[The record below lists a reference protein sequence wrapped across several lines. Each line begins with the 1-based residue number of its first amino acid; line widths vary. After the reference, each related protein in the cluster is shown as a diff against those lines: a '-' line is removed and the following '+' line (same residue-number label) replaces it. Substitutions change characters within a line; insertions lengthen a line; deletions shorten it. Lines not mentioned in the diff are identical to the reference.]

1 MNLGSYSVTV
11 DLGQIDPELYETIT
25 GKQPFSLYSVV
36 ASIGSAANDDLGGPA
51 AVMTACIGWLHQ
63 DDDAHETCSLTA
75 CLNPLHPGPCK
86 GWKGSLF
93 KVAPNAY
100 HAVEA
105 ARVEKANAARVK
117 KIEALK
123 QAGKPIPK
131 KLLTPI
137 VAKPHPHAGKT
148 ANAAT
153 GEAHHAGK
161 AVSDAAGV
169 HASEPGKMTLGEAV
183 KQIKA
188 TDATPE
194 KGPKGKKPTVASK
207 GIAAVIA
214 QEKVTPQYKLDKA
227 AKITPEQWNA
237 LSGDEKAIIR
247 GELAKIQKDGFGPQQ
262 KKATELLDKLPAAG
276 VKPEQKSALTPG
288 APDTITTPSGKTY
301 QKVTLKDLENPPTS
315 HPSPVNKSSTPLNEK
330 VAKVKDE
337 IAKGA
342 TLSEAIKK
350 VTGKEPDA
358 DVTKKAGPGSLQQ
371 ANTIRNIT
379 EAIHGPQKTT
389 VQDVAKKVDVMK
401 SGGKAIDEHPA
412 FAGIVDKL
420 AQAALKQATEDKM
433 PGLGHGDNDI
443 NITTINHA
451 IRDHIKEGKSGL
463 PPVIAKIQAH
473 HKAVQS
479 GSVKT
484 GIEDAAKKAHEA
496 KVAEHESKISAAQAK
511 LAELKKKGEENA
523 AALDVLKKQTALVA
537 PDGTPYTTKTPTNV
551 VKDIKKNGY
560 ADLILGGKKIRVGFE
575 NSDHPGKLTMTNGSG
590 IDSFYTVKESDG
602 TVHKLPKG
610 VHVKVATDGGPP
622 TPKIENAAPAAKKT
636 PALPKHIQDA
646 VNLAHHKVAGA
657 GLSKNH
663 LVAYEKLSPE
673 EFKSLDGITQGKII
687 QELEKGK
694 TKFLAPSKVTAAQ
707 NLIKKF
713 QAEPKAPTS
722 AAVGFYTHMTDH
734 TVTEA
739 QAKKAL
745 AGQPISAHAAV
756 AKDLAGLDIA
766 DQPDV
771 LAPHIAAK
779 KYADEMVAN
788 YLNYGGDKTLY
799 MGDPGVK
806 QAIQDLEEAAFKLK
820 QTQLV
825 GKAKKS
831 AHDKIDKMLKGDQGK
846 LSPIQKASLEHYQKY
861 LLDHPTDTDPHKIN
875 ELQLAA
881 VDAGNALMDAIK
893 NAKAAKTKPGDLTP
907 AQFDSK
913 VGELL
918 GHEAVNPHVNLT
930 PDEWKK
936 ALANGKKMAEIGLG
950 DTPPEILSMP
960 GPAAKLKDLTN
971 NASQLNA
978 TAANAEKLKLHLANH
993 HEHALK
999 TGHTPSGM
1007 PLTAPEME
1015 VIEAHAEK
1023 LKKDF
1028 AYLETTYQ
1036 TQMDATIAAK
1046 KEFDQAVHDAKAA
1059 AVKHEPV
1066 ALSEY
1071 DQATVSEIYGNAWAK
1086 AATAATTYG
1095 LKDYSK
1101 KSEMKA
1107 HPDYIPYIQDIG
1119 NLQKAVKNLAVAH
1132 AQMHTAE
1139 LNVPTDPDTGVK
1151 LPGPEKDA
1159 WQAAIKNV
1167 TDAQKTYYQLYKT
1180 AQTKLDTIRTDIG
1193 LKKRALPKIESP
1205 AVKAAAAEAAYYKT
1219 TTYGG
1224 PNHGKATA
1232 AKSYTIAK
1240 LGPALGIKH
1249 LTPSEKKAEKLAET
1263 AKKTPVAPPKIENV
1277 VSGPPV
1283 KLSSDNPSISH
1294 IPDAVK
1300 KQITADFKGMPKG
1313 KYLADSTEDVFDNL
1327 VTLAAVHG
1335 KGIEGGLS
1343 VDNVLKTIDA
1353 THAKNLGVANSGM
1366 LEKKVADW
1374 LGTAEGKAYA
1384 ESHSK
1389 PDMKL
1394 VKQLSGELM
1403 LPEGVELKP
1412 GQKVQEK
1419 AGPGPFDPSL
1429 KTDGIYGAGDFKKLT
1444 APEIRKLQ
1452 KEHMKAEG
1460 IKFSP
1465 EQIQAM
1471 FDYSSSQHAYNTFL
1485 RDQNSATAKTKQ
1497 QVVDLQDAMM
1507 PAPENMLLKRG
1518 TGYINLP
1525 DGFQSAEGAMKL
1537 IGKTFQD
1544 KAFVSSTVAG
1554 ESGHFSHHSLQLIIE
1569 APKGTPGV
1577 WMNDNSHFKGT
1588 ENEYLL
1594 AAGTKFHVISGEQ
1607 KNGKTFLRVRVVSE

>member
-1 MNLGSYSVTV
+1 MTETTLGSLFKGGKVYIAPEDMFA
-11 DLGQIDPELYETIT
+11 DLDQINPKPPS
-25 GKQPFSLYSVV
+25 GKDFSLLIIANEIGAAVSAYNMT
-36 ASIGSAANDDLGGPA
+36 ASIMPDGTGTALDLGGPA
-51 AVMTACIGWLHQ
+51 TVMIACIGWLHQ

-169 HASEPGKMTLGEAV
+169 HTSEPGKMTLGEAV

-227 AKITPEQWNA
+227 AKITPEQWAA

-262 KKATELLDKLPAAG
+262 KKATELLDKLPAEG
-276 VKPEQKSALTPG
+276 VKPPSAPK
-288 APDTITTPSGKTY
+288 AE
-301 QKVTLKDLENPPTS
+301 VPPA
-315 HPSPVNKSSTPLNEK
+315 SPMLEK
-330 VAKVKDE
+330 VAKVKE
-337 IAKGA
+337 EVAKGA
-342 TLSEAIKK
+342 TLGEAIKK
-350 VTGKEPDA
+350 VTGKEPSA
-358 DVTKKAGPGSLQQ
+358 PEPKAGPGSLQQ

-389 VQDVAKKVDVMK
+389 VQDVAKKIDVMK
-401 SGGKAIDEHPA
+401 SGGKTIDQHQHFPV
-412 FAGIVDKL
+412 IVNQL

-451 IRDHIKEGKSGL
+451 IADHIKEGKSGL
-463 PPVIAKIQAH
+463 PPVIAQIQAH
-473 HKAVQS
+473 HKSVQS
-479 GSVKT
+479 GNVKS

-511 LAELKKKGEENA
+511 LEALKKKGEENA

-575 NSDHPGKLTMTNGSG
+575 NSDHPGKLTMTNGTG
-590 IDSFYTVKESDG
+590 IDSFYTVKEPDG

-646 VNLAHHKVAGA
+646 VNLAHHKVTGA

-663 LVAYEKLSPE
+663 LTAYEKLSPE
-673 EFKSLDGITQGKII
+673 DFKSLDGITQGKII

-713 QAEPKAPTS
+713 QAAEPKAPTS
-722 AAVGFYTHMTDH
+722 ADVGFHTHMTDH

-739 QAKKAL
+739 QAKKTL

-771 LAPHIAAK
+771 MAHHIAAK
-779 KYADEMVAN
+779 KYADAMVAN

-806 QAIQDLEEAAFKLK
+806 QAIQDLEDAASKLK

-831 AHDKIDKMLKGDQGK
+831 AHDKIDKLLKGDQGK
-846 LSPIQKASLEHYQKY
+846 LAPIQKASLEHYQKY
-861 LLDHPTDTDPHKIN
+861 LLDHPTDTAPHKIN

-893 NAKAAKTKPGDLTP
+893 DAKAAKTKPSELSP
-907 AQFDSK
+907 AQLDSK
-913 VGELL
+913 AGELL

-930 PDEWKK
+930 VDEWKK

-993 HEHALK
+993 HGHALK

-1007 PLTAPEME
+1007 PLTAPEMK

-1107 HPDYIPYIQDIG
+1107 HPDYIPYVQDIG
-1119 NLQKAVKNLAVAH
+1119 NLQKAVKALALAH
-1132 AQMHTAE
+1132 AEQHTAE
-1139 LNVPTDPDTGVK
+1139 LNIPTDPDTGAK
-1151 LPGPEKDA
+1151 LNGPEKNAWLKAVIRVGDA
-1159 WQAAIKNV
+1159 EKEYNQLHKAA
-1167 TDAQKTYYQLYKT
+1167 QG
-1180 AQTKLDTIRTDIG
+1180 KLDKIRTDIG
-1193 LKKRALPKIESP
+1193 LKKRALPKIDSP

-1224 PNHGKATA
+1224 PNHGKAAA
-1232 AKSYTIAK
+1232 AKSYTLAKVGSK
-1240 LGPALGIKH
+1240 LGVKH

-1263 AKKTPVAPPKIENV
+1263 AKKAPVAPPKIENV

-1313 KYLADSTEDVFDNL
+1313 KYLADSTQDVFDNL

-1460 IKFSP
+1460 VKFSP